1 MLARGAGGHLAR
13 AGRSG
18 AGQCRVR
25 IWRGGAAG
33 APALIAPAPAPCR
46 FSTPIPATL
55 AATKVL
61 ALTIKAT
68 LSHPRHTMPHL
79 APLPWDASPQFLTR
93 FEHYQATRGFV
104 PNSIL
109 TMQRRP
115 AIAQAFMD
123 LNKAVLYEGTVPE
136 ELKML
141 VSLVTSQ
148 ASGCRY
154 CQAHMT
160 NLASLYQASDEK
172 IRAVWDFES
181 SPLFTEAERAA
192 LRLGYHAALVPNDVQ
207 AAHFERLK
215 AHFDDGQI
223 VEIVATI
230 ALFGYLNRWNDTMAT
245 ALEPLAIEVATRAI
259 GAVGWEAGKH
269 GG

>member
-1 MLARGAGGHLAR
+1 
-13 AGRSG
+13 
-18 AGQCRVR
+18 
-25 IWRGGAAG
+25 
-33 APALIAPAPAPCR
+33 
-46 FSTPIPATL
+46 
-55 AATKVL
+55 
-61 ALTIKAT
+61 
-68 LSHPRHTMPHL
+68 MPHVE
-79 APLPWDASPQFLTR
+79 PLPWEANPQFIER
-93 FEHYQATRGFV
+93 FQHYQNTHGFV

-123 LNKAVLYEGTVPE
+123 LNKAVLYEGTVAE

-154 CQAHMT
+154 CQAHMS
-160 NLASLYQASDEK
+160 NLASLYKASDEK
-172 IRAVWDFES
+172 IRAVWSFES
-181 SPLFTEAERAA
+181 SPLFSAAERAA
-192 LRLGYHAALVPNDVQ
+192 LRLGYHAALVPNEAT
-207 AAHFERLK
+207 AADFDELK
-215 AHFDDGQI
+215 KHFDEGQI

-245 ALEPLAIEVATRAI
+245 TLEPRAVEVAGRAI
-259 GAVGWEAGKH
+259 GAVGWRAGKH

>member
-1 MLARGAGGHLAR
+1 
-13 AGRSG
+13 
-18 AGQCRVR
+18 
-25 IWRGGAAG
+25 
-33 APALIAPAPAPCR
+33 
-46 FSTPIPATL
+46 
-55 AATKVL
+55 
-61 ALTIKAT
+61 
-68 LSHPRHTMPHL
+68 MPHL
-79 APLPWDASPQFLTR
+79 DPLPWDASPQFRER
-93 FEHYQATRGFV
+93 FEHYQSTRGFV

-123 LNKAVLYEGTVPE
+123 LNKAVLYEGTVAE

-160 NLASLYQASDEK
+160 NLASIYRASDEK
-172 IRAVWDFES
+172 IRAVWEFETS
-181 SPLFTEAERAA
+181 TLFSPAERAA
-192 LRLGYHAALVPNDVQ
+192 LRLGYRAALVPNEAT
-207 AAHFERLK
+207 AADFDELK
-215 AHFDDGQI
+215 SHFDEGQI

-245 ALEPLAIEVATRAI
+245 ALEPRAIEVASRAI
-259 GAVGWEAGKH
+259 ADRGWQAGKH
-269 GG
+269 AP

>member
-1 MLARGAGGHLAR
+1 
-13 AGRSG
+13 
-18 AGQCRVR
+18 
-25 IWRGGAAG
+25 
-33 APALIAPAPAPCR
+33 
-46 FSTPIPATL
+46 
-55 AATKVL
+55 
-61 ALTIKAT
+61 
-68 LSHPRHTMPHL
+68 MPHVE
-79 APLPWDASPQFLTR
+79 PLPWEANPQFIER
-93 FEHYQATRGFV
+93 FQHYQNTRGFV

-123 LNKAVLYEGTVPE
+123 LNKAVLYEGTVAE

-154 CQAHMT
+154 CQAHMS
-160 NLASLYQASDEK
+160 NLASLYKASDEK
-172 IRAVWDFES
+172 IRAVWSFEGS
-181 SPLFTEAERAA
+181 ALFSAAERAA
-192 LRLGYHAALVPNDVQ
+192 LRLGYHAALVPNEAT
-207 AAHFERLK
+207 AADFDELK
-215 AHFDDGQI
+215 KHFDEGQI

-245 ALEPLAIEVATRAI
+245 TLEPRAVEVAGRAI
-259 GAVGWEAGKH
+259 GAVGWRAGKH

>member
-1 MLARGAGGHLAR
+1 
-13 AGRSG
+13 
-18 AGQCRVR
+18 
-25 IWRGGAAG
+25 
-33 APALIAPAPAPCR
+33 
-46 FSTPIPATL
+46 
-55 AATKVL
+55 
-61 ALTIKAT
+61 
-68 LSHPRHTMPHL
+68 MPHL
-79 APLPWDASPQFLTR
+79 DPLPWEANPQFRDR
-93 FEHYQATRGFV
+93 FEHYQNTRGFV

-123 LNKAVLYEGTVPE
+123 LNKAVLYEGTVAE

-160 NLASLYQASDEK
+160 NLASIYEASDEK
-172 IRAVWDFES
+172 IRAVWEFET
-181 SPLFTEAERAA
+181 SPLFSPAERAA
-192 LRLGYHAALVPNDVQ
+192 LRLGYHAALVPNEATNDD
-207 AAHFERLK
+207 FDELK
-215 AHFDDGQI
+215 KHFDDGQI

-245 ALEPLAIEVATRAI
+245 TLEQRAVEVAGRAI
-259 GAVGWEAGKH
+259 AAVGWRAGKH
-269 GG
+269 EA